1 MALRPFAF
9 GLRLRD
15 KSRTV
20 AVRRCDGDPT
30 RYVVED
36 SRDDARTR
44 RREHGSA
51 RDAVKDAARIWRS
64 RLN

>member
-15 KSRTV
+15 KDRTLR
-20 AVRRCDGDPT
+20 VRTQDGDPR
-30 RYVVED
+30 RYIVED
-36 SRDDARTR
+36 SRKASGTR
-44 RREHGSA
+44 RREHEALSGA
-51 RDAVKDAARIWRS
+51 LKDAAATWRR

>member
-9 GLRLRD
+9 GVRLRD
-15 KSRTV
+15 KNRTV
-20 AVRRCDGDPT
+20 RVRTRERGSR

-36 SRDDARTR
+36 SGRAGASG
-44 RREHGSA
+44 RREHTTLAGA
-51 RDAVKDAARIWRS
+51 IADAAATWRR